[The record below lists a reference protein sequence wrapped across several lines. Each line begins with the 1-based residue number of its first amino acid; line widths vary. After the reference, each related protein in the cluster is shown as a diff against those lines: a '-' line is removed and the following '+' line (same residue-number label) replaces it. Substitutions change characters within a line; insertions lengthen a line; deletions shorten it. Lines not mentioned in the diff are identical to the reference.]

1 MNLLTN
7 YPDELVVLTAELLS
21 KPKANSKF
29 PYCSEIVHCSS
40 CSCFNAD
47 KDRVSNCLIA
57 SWCRANGVHLLSDN
71 EIDWESFADAFLN
84 TFTLQKYPHF
94 YV

>member
-1 MNLLTN
+1 MNRLIN
-7 YPDELVVLTAELLS
+7 YPDELVVSTAELLFR
-21 KPKANSKF
+21 PKHGKLF
-29 PYCSEIVHCSS
+29 PYCHDVIHCTS
-40 CSCFNAD
+40 CNCFNT
-47 KDRVSNCLIA
+47 KENKTSNCSIEA
-57 SWCRANGVHLLSDN
+57 WCQNNRIHLRSNL

>member
-7 YPDELVVLTAELLS
+7 YPDSLVVPTVELLS
-21 KPKANSKF
+21 KPKCNGEF
-29 PYCSEIVHCSS
+29 PYCNTIAPCNS
-40 CSCFNAD
+40 CACFNTD
-47 KDRVSNCLIA
+47 KIKPSNCAIEAWCIA
-57 SWCRANGVHLLSDN
+57 NDVHLLSN
-71 EIDWESFADAFLN
+71 SEIDWESFADAFLN

>member
-7 YPDELVVLTAELLS
+7 YPDSLVVLTAELLS
-21 KPKANSKF
+21 KSRRGHEF
-29 PYCSEIVHCSS
+29 PYCYNIRNCADCTCYNTKEYRTSNCAIEAWCKENDVHLHPNSEI
-40 CSCFNAD
+40 N
-47 KDRVSNCLIA
+47 
-57 SWCRANGVHLLSDN
+57 
-71 EIDWESFADAFLN
+71 WESFADAFLN

>member
-7 YPDELVVLTAELLS
+7 YPDSLVVLTAELLS
-21 KPKANSKF
+21 RPKNGYKY
-29 PYCSEIVHCSS
+29 PYCDDIVHCSS
-40 CSCFNAD
+40 CKCFNT
-47 KDRVSNCLIA
+47 KETPSSCLIET
-57 SWCRANGVHLLSDN
+57 WCMVNNIHLSSDWD
-71 EIDWESFADAFLN
+71 IDWESFADAFLN